1 MFVII
6 LILSIF
12 ILLIYNYYV
21 HYGRNGRLL
30 NLIPG
35 PLGLPIVGN
44 LLQYYVSAGK
54 YKISN
59 IFTLIDLSF
68 IQVKIHESFI
78 LEHIFIKIITYRLL
92 IWALFFALTYSNQ
105 FFLSSFICLQ
115 RI

>member
-1 MFVII
+1 MFITILVLFII
-6 LILSIF
+6 

-21 HYGRNGRLL
+21 HYESNDRHL

-35 PLGLPIVGN
+35 PSGFPIIGN
-44 LLQYYVSAGK
+44 ALQCYVSAGK

-92 IWALFFALTYSNQ
+92 I
-105 FFLSSFICLQ
+105 
-115 RI
+115 